1 MAERARTESEDL
13 TAEPASG
20 GNFIRQIVAADVA
33 AGKRGGAVITRFP
46 PEPNGRLHIGH
57 AKAICLDFGI
67 AREFGGRCHLRFDD
81 TNPATEDV
89 SYVHA
94 IQEDVRWLG
103 FDWGKHLYYASD
115 YFGRLYD
122 CAVELIRRDKAF
134 VCDLSSEE
142 IAARR
147 GTLTEPGM
155 PSPYRARSIEENL
168 DLFARMKAGEFEPGS
183 RVLRARIDMASSN
196 LTLRD
201 PILYRIHRAPH
212 HRTGTTWC
220 VYPMYDFAHCL
231 SDSFEAITHS
241 LCSLE
246 FVDHRALYD
255 WVLDALGADPHP
267 QQIEFARL
275 NLSYTVMSKRL
286 LKRLVEEG
294 HVAGWDD
301 PRMPTLCGMRRRG
314 YTPAAIRNFCEDI
327 GVAKREN
334 TIELAKLE
342 AAVRD
347 DLNRT
352 ASRAMGVLRPLRVV
366 IENYPEGL
374 VEEFE
379 LPNHPQDPSRGTRR
393 VPFAR
398 ELWIEREDFEEVPP
412 PKFFRLSP
420 GREVR
425 LRGAYLV
432 TCTRV
437 VKDAAGRV
445 VELRCSY
452 DPATRGGEAP
462 GGRKVKGTLH
472 WVSAQHAVRA
482 EVRLYETLFSVPD
495 PNDVPEGG
503 DFTEALRPDSLE
515 RLTDCWLERALAD
528 AEPGQSWQLERLG
541 YFCADPDSKPGAIVL
556 SRTVGLR
563 DTWGKLQQRE
573 G

>member
-1 MAERARTESEDL
+1 MAERARAESVAAP
-13 TAEPASG
+13 AEPAGG

-33 AGKRGGAVITRFP
+33 AGKRGGAVVTRFP

-94 IQEDVRWLG
+94 IQDDVRWLG
-103 FDWGKHLYYASD
+103 FDWGEHCYYASD
-115 YFGRLYD
+115 YFARLYE
-122 CAVELIRRDKAF
+122 CAVELIRRGRAF

-142 IAARR
+142 IAAQR
-147 GTLTEPGM
+147 GTLTEPGT
-155 PSPYRARSIEENL
+155 PSPHRGRSVEENL
-168 DLFARMKAGEFEPGS
+168 ALFARMKAGDFEPGS
-183 RVLRARIDMASSN
+183 RVLRARIDMGASN

-201 PILYRIHRAPH
+201 PVLYRIQRTPH
-212 HRTGTTWC
+212 HRTGSAWC

-231 SDSFEAITHS
+231 SDSIEGITHS

-255 WVLDALGADPHP
+255 WVLDALDADPHP

-294 HVAGWDD
+294 HVSGWDD
-301 PRMPTLCGMRRRG
+301 PRMPTLCGLRRRG
-314 YTPAAIRNFCEDI
+314 YPAAAIRSFCEDI
-327 GVAKREN
+327 GVARREN

-347 DLNRT
+347 DLNRR
-352 ASRAMGVLRPLRVV
+352 ADRAMGVLRPLRVV
-366 IENYPEGL
+366 IENYPADR

-379 LPNHPQDPSRGTRR
+379 LPNHPQDAARGTRR

-398 ELWIEREDFEEVPP
+398 ELWIEREDFEDLPP

-432 TCTRV
+432 TCTGV
-437 VKDAAGRV
+437 VKDASGQPS
-445 VELRCSY
+445 ELRCSY
-452 DPATRGGEAP
+452 DPESRGGDAAD
-462 GGRKVKGTLH
+462 GRKVKGTLH
-472 WVSAQHAVRA
+472 WVSARHALRA
-482 EVRLYETLFSVPD
+482 EVRLYETLFAVPD
-495 PNDVPEGG
+495 PNDVPPGG
-503 DFTEALRPDSLE
+503 DFLDSLRPGSLE
-515 RLTDCWLERALAD
+515 RVSPCYLEPHFAGAQ
-528 AEPGQSWQLERLG
+528 PGDTWQLERLG
-541 YFCADPDSKPGAIVL
+541 YFCVDPDSRPGQLVL
-556 SRTVGLR
+556 NRTVTLR
-563 DTWGKLQQRE
+563 DTWGKLQLRDR
-573 G
+573 